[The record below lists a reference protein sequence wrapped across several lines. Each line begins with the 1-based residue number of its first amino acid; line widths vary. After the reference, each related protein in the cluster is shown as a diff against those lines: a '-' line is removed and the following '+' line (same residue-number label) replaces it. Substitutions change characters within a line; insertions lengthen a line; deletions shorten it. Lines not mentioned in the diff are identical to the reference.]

1 MPCLTLSVSGVYV
14 LAPPRGTQS
23 IEGCT
28 GQGLRVASSSAVEL
42 VDCRILRCDADMS
55 GGGLGAS
62 RGAHVKMTRG
72 TISGCSAKVG
82 GGTHVKGAGSLVA
95 LVHVLVTT
103 CRATHD
109 EDNEGGGGVFVG
121 SGAVLTMSGGSVR
134 DCEAQNTGGG
144 VLVQSGAILSMS
156 GCSIRDCFAAQNF
169 GGLFVQDSASQVRLS
184 EMTLQGCTAG
194 SDAGCIGIEDANVSL
209 IDVSLEECG
218 DALCKRY
225 ALVSWGTL
233 TLLRAERVRIGRPN
247 PKYATDPFC
256 TPTVATVGGS
266 STWTDS
272 AIFDGPGI
280 GLNLG
285 KGTHTI
291 VRTSIVR
298 SNPATTFHLPGVQI
312 GAGSTL
318 TMTDSYIAG
327 GGYCLRS
334 WGALVVRNTTIH
346 NCSEIDRG
354 SMALQDGPRT
364 RPYIELS
371 SAKAATRFQA
381 ELLTLELSCDQFP
394 NIRPLIKIEEEDSA
408 FTAPLNVRGLRIV
421 APAACALSSFS
432 VFSDRVRPV
441 ACSDDGY
448 APCHAT
454 ATCTEVPPLPSV
466 PTLRKTVDCSCE
478 GEGGANPMATSP
490 ALAPYGFDPSTVGL
504 PDPPIDYCVR
514 PRPLKP
520 QTQDHLVRPAS
531 RSHASPAPAATHR
544 SRRVLH

>member
-1 MPCLTLSVSGVYV
+1 MPPPAQTVQDCKAKYCGGVYSEKTTE
-14 LAPPRGTQS
+14 GT
-23 IEGCT
+23 E
-28 GQGLRVASSSAVEL
+28 LEL
-42 VDCRILRCDADMS
+42 VDCRILQCDADWS
-55 GGGLGAS
+55 GGGLSAGH
-62 RGAHVKMTRG
+62 GAHVKMTRG

-82 GGTHVKGAGSLVA
+82 GGTHVHGAASLVA
-95 LVHVLVTT
+95 LVDVLVTT

-109 EDNEGGGGVFVG
+109 EDEEGGGGVSVR

-134 DCEAQNTGGG
+134 NCEAQNTGGG
-144 VLVQSGAILSMS
+144 VLVKSGAILSMS

-184 EMTLQGCTAG
+184 GMTLQGCTAG

-256 TPTVATVGGS
+256 TPTAASLRGS
-266 STWTDS
+266 SAWTDS
-272 AIFDGPGI
+272 AIFDGPGT
-280 GLNLG
+280 GLFFTT
-285 KGTHTI
+285 GTHTV

-298 SNPATTFHLPGVQI
+298 SNPATTFHIPGVQI

-318 TMTDSYIAG
+318 MMTDSYIAG

-346 NCSEIDRG
+346 NCSEIDPG
-354 SMALQDGPRT
+354 ELSMALQDGPRT

-408 FTAPLNVRGLRIV
+408 FTSL
-421 APAACALSSFS
+421 
-432 VFSDRVRPV
+432 
-441 ACSDDGY
+441 
-448 APCHAT
+448 
-454 ATCTEVPPLPSV
+454 
-466 PTLRKTVDCSCE
+466 
-478 GEGGANPMATSP
+478 
-490 ALAPYGFDPSTVGL
+490 
-504 PDPPIDYCVR
+504 
-514 PRPLKP
+514 
-520 QTQDHLVRPAS
+520 
-531 RSHASPAPAATHR
+531 HR
-544 SRRVLH
+544 STCEACELLPLLHAP